1 MTAVQ
6 NQMVMAEQYEQLW
19 KALMPEVSSPDRQ
32 QFLLWVGTYSEELV
46 SRGINRTGS
55 KARKLR
61 STENA
66 MTANEAERY
75 AASVMRN
82 ELLGIQKH
90 EPKAA
95 VRKIQ

>member
-19 KALMPEVSSPDRQ
+19 KALMPNVLSPDRQ
-32 QFLLWVGTYSEELV
+32 QFLLWVGTYTEELV

-61 STENA
+61 GTENA
-66 MTANEAERY
+66 MSANDAERY
-75 AASVMRN
+75 AASVMKN
-82 ELLGIQKH
+82 ELLGIRRH
-90 EPKAA
+90 EPGVMQKGA
-95 VRKIQ
+95 Q